1 MNIYEIK
8 SILQH
13 PSSRLS
19 YRQQHSL
26 SLFPVCTY
34 RFVDSNYILLSLSL
48 PLSPKYQIISSS
60 LFLNKLVSGF

>member
-13 PSSRLS
+13 PSSRLL
-19 YRQQHSL
+19 YRQQHGL
-26 SLFPVCTY
+26 SLFHVCTY
-34 RFVDSNYILLSLSL
+34 RFVDSNYILLS